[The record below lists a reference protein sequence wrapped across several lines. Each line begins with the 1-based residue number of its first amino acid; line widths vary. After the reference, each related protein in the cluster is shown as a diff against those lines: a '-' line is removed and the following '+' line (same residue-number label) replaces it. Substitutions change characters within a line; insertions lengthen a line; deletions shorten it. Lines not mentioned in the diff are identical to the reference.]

1 LIQKA
6 GKHRDVCLP
15 FVKGNIM
22 SENERTKRIKYFL
35 KQKFNRN
42 DFDYKLQLQEEVS
55 CGEYHR
61 NRCDLAGIEYVNGK
75 IHNSIGIEIKQ
86 QLGDFKS
93 GYGMNFYFDVNYLC
107 VPSEFVGFAFQYLF
121 EQNLDNVGIIEYR
134 NKPTYYSEDLMIVKI
149 PCYNN
154 GYGVKGRSNC
164 IMEKNTHKTLL
175 VTPRSTYSINS
186 I

>member
-1 LIQKA
+1 
-6 GKHRDVCLP
+6 
-15 FVKGNIM
+15 M
-22 SENERTKRIKYFL
+22 SESERTKRMKYFL

-42 DFDYKLQLQEEVS
+42 DSDYKLQLQEEVS

-93 GYGMNFYFDVNYLC
+93 GCGMNFCFDVNYLC
-107 VPSEFVGFAFQYLF
+107 VPSEFVG
-121 EQNLDNVGIIEYR
+121 IIEYR
-134 NKPTYYSEDLMIVKI
+134 NKPTYYKEDLMLLKI
-149 PCYNN
+149 PRYNTGN
-154 GYGVKGRSNC
+154 GAKDRSDC
-164 IMEKNTHKTLL
+164 IMEKNIYNALI
-175 VTPRSTYSINS
+175 VTPRSAYSINS

>member
-1 LIQKA
+1 
-6 GKHRDVCLP
+6 
-15 FVKGNIM
+15 M
-22 SENERTKRIKYFL
+22 SESERTKRMKYFL

-42 DFDYKLQLQEEVS
+42 DSDYKLQLQEEVS

-93 GYGMNFYFDVNYLC
+93 GCGMNFCFDVNYLC
-107 VPSEFVGFAFQYLF
+107 VPSEFVGFTFQYLY

-134 NKPTYYSEDLMIVKI
+134 NKPTYYKEDLMLLKI
-149 PCYNN
+149 PRYNTGN
-154 GYGVKGRSNC
+154 GAKDRSDC
-164 IMEKNTHKTLL
+164 IMEKNIYNALI
-175 VTPRSTYSINS
+175 VTPRSAYSINS